1 MLESVFNFLQKSI
14 PSCANPRT
22 PFSTRGWLMTGLLLA
37 SLLVDCAGAK
47 AGTASAPA
55 PAVAAEH
62 AAANYGK
69 IPLSFEPNRGQTGA
83 SVKFLSRG
91 SGYSL
96 FLTKDEVV
104 LNLERQQAAT
114 QGDKPA
120 ASQFD
125 TLRMKLVGASAT
137 TTITGLE
144 PQSGVVSYLIG
155 NDPKKWHTGIETFGK
170 VNFAQVYPGVDL
182 VFYGN
187 QRQLEY
193 DFVVA
198 PGADASRIGWQ
209 IDGAKPNLDAE
220 GNLVLSAA
228 NGPAGFKKPVLY
240 QMDGDKKLV
249 IEGAFTVAG
258 NRIGFQLGSYDHAKP
273 LIIDPVLTYAS
284 YLGGSSTDNIGGFN
298 QFYPSGTFGSTQA
311 LAVDSAGSIYV
322 TGYTYSADFP
332 TKNSY
337 MSAHPGKMSGS
348 DWPSIFVSK
357 FSPDGSS
364 LVYSTY
370 LGGNGLDYSNAI
382 AVNSSNEAYI
392 TGSTTS
398 PDFPVTAGAY
408 QTICSPEP
416 GNSGNVVASCS
427 SFYYASA
434 FVAKLNSSGTG
445 LVYAT
450 FLGGLDGAAAVA
462 IALDDVGRAYISG
475 NVQGYCR
482 TGYSYTCFPTTTG
495 AVISGSQTTGSSPQY
510 AFISVFDPTG
520 ANLLY
525 STLFGSEA
533 GLCPGNSCPDHGSP
547 TYGTG
552 VAVDANSGAFY
563 LIGSTM
569 AADLPT
575 TSGVIQPTS
584 GPLNPSQ
591 VDRLL
596 GIHGLIAK
604 FYPITKTGTTLQYAT
619 YLGGATANYADV
631 PTGIVVDSA
640 GYPYIDGFAAS
651 PNFPVTTGAYQ
662 TTCALLPCSAAYVA
676 KLNPSLSTI
685 EWATFYGDLIGSSD
699 SIAKA
704 GPIQL
709 DGSGNVYIQ
718 GSTQTGGLTTVN
730 PVEPNAGGY
739 QETFVAKFD
748 PTGSKL
754 LFSTFVGNG
763 GKGDNASYAP
773 AGLAV
778 DTGGNIYLAGNTTD
792 PGLIVTPGAFM
803 TTESDFNGQCCA
815 YGNGFVAKISALG
828 TATAALV
835 VSPSPAQAGQTVT
848 MTATVTKTATY
859 ASVPTGTITFQDGGN
874 ALGTAVTL
882 NAAGKAT
889 YTSSTLAPRTHS
901 LTAVYSGDSTYPAGN
916 GAQTLVVNGLTATVK
931 VTPSPASITTA
942 MSLSV
947 AVAITGSGATPT
959 GTVTLSGGGYNSSA
973 TTLTGGGATIAIP
986 ANSLS
991 AGSDTL
997 SVIYSGDA
1005 NYNTAAGSG
1014 TVTVTTPATPAITVT
1029 PSSNTINTAT
1039 SLSVTV
1045 KVAGSGATPTGT
1057 VVLSGGGYTS
1067 TAAVLVNGS
1076 ATIVIPANSLTAGS
1090 DTLTASYTPDSSS
1103 SSTYNTATGTSSA
1116 ITVTATAPTIT
1127 FTVPNHTYGDAP
1139 FTVSATSSSTG
1150 AVTYSLVSGPAT
1162 ISGSTVTLTGAGTVV
1177 LQASQAAAGNY
1188 TGGTQT
1194 ATVTVAKESQTIT
1207 FTAPTS
1213 PVNYGVAPIT
1223 LSASSTS
1230 GLAVTFNVVS
1240 GPGTVSGST
1249 LTVTG
1254 LGSIVVAANQAGNS
1268 NSSAATQ
1275 VTQSIVVNAIGVA
1288 ATPSFSPV
1296 GGTYTSAQTVSISD
1310 TTSGAT
1316 IYYTT
1321 NGTTPTTSSTL
1332 YSGAITVSSTETLQA
1347 IATATGYSTSAV
1359 ASAAY
1364 TISIPT
1370 NPVPAINGI
1379 SPAYT
1384 NAGGAVF
1391 TLTVNGSGFI
1401 ASSTVYWGT
1410 SALTTTYVNATQIT
1424 AQVPAADTA
1433 AAGTNAISVQ
1443 NPAPGGGTSNAWQFE
1458 VDSTSS
1464 GTTAPTI
1471 TSPTETVAAGS
1482 TASYPVTMP
1491 SSVTS
1496 VSVSCLNLP
1505 SGATCSYS
1513 STTNAVT
1520 ITTSSTTP
1528 KGTYQITVVF
1538 IETVSGAASGF
1549 ILLPILLVPLGFM
1562 RRKLA
1567 ARGIW
1572 LTACLGLVLMA
1583 TAALSIGCGSSG
1595 GAGSTTPPATHQVT
1609 SSGAVS
1615 LTIQ

>member
-55 PAVAAEH
+55 PAVAAKH

-69 IPLSFEPNRGQTGA
+69 IPLSFEPNRGQTDA

-240 QMDGDKKLV
+240 QMDGDKKV
-249 IEGAFTVAG
+249 AIEGVFTLAG

-284 YLGGSSTDNIGGFN
+284 YLGGSNTDNIGGLN

-382 AVNSSNEAYI
+382 AVDSSNEAYI

-450 FLGGLDGAAAVA
+450 FLGGLDGATAVA

-475 NVQGYCR
+475 NVQSYCR

-495 AVISGSQTTGSSPQY
+495 AVISGSQTTGSSFQY

-533 GLCPGNSCPDHGSP
+533 GLCPGYSCADHGSP

-591 VDRLL
+591 TDRLL

-640 GYPYIDGFAAS
+640 GYPYIDGIAMS

-685 EWATFYGDLIGSSD
+685 EWATFYGDLIGSRN
-699 SIAKA
+699 SITMA

-739 QETFVAKFD
+739 QETFVAEFD

-763 GKGDNASYAP
+763 GTGDNASYAP

-778 DTGGNIYLAGNTTD
+778 DTDGNIYLAGNTTD

-848 MTATVTKTATY
+848 MTVTVTKTATY
-859 ASVPTGTITFQDGGN
+859 ASVPTGTVAFDNGTSVLSTV
-874 ALGTAVTL
+874 ALDSSGV
-882 NAAGKAT
+882 AT
-889 YTSSTLAPRTHS
+889 YTTSSLNPNTYT
-901 LTAVYSGDSTYPAGN
+901 LTAIYSGDSTYPTGN
-916 GAQTLVVNGLTATVK
+916 ATASLTVTGLNATVK
-931 VTPSPASITTA
+931 VTPAASSVTTA
-942 MSLSV
+942 SSLSV
-947 AVAITGSGATPT
+947 TVAVSGSSATPTGTVTLTGGGFNSTAATLSGGSATIVIPANSLSVGSDTLTASYSGDTTYSPATGTASETVNALLTPSVKVTPAATTIVVSSSLSVTVALTGSGATPTGTITLSGGGYTSTATSLSGGSATIVIPANSLSVGSDILTASYSGDTNYASARGTASVTVAALPLTPTVTVTPSATTLDSGSTLSVPVAVTGAGVTPT
-959 GTVTLSGGGYNSSA
+959 GTVTLSGGGYTS
-973 TTLTGGGATIAIP
+973 TTGTLANGSYTFAVP

-997 SVIYSGDA
+997 TVSYSGDA
-1005 NYNTAAGSG
+1005 NYATGTGTASVSVTESVYTVAASTPPAVSPGSPATL
-1014 TVTVTTPATPAITVT
+1014 TVTVST
-1029 PSSNTINTAT
+1029 PSGYSGTITLVCALT
-1039 SLSVTV
+1039 SSP
-1045 KVAGSGATPTGT
+1045 SGAQDLPTCT
-1057 VVLSGGGYTS
+1057 
-1067 TAAVLVNGS
+1067 
-1076 ATIVIPANSLTAGS
+1076 
-1090 DTLTASYTPDSSS
+1090 
-1103 SSTYNTATGTSSA
+1103 
-1116 ITVTATAPTIT
+1116 
-1127 FTVPNHTYGDAP
+1127 
-1139 FTVSATSSSTG
+1139 
-1150 AVTYSLVSGPAT
+1150 
-1162 ISGSTVTLTGAGTVV
+1162 GSTVTLG
-1177 LQASQAAAGNY
+1177 
-1188 TGGTQT
+1188 GGTTTGT
-1194 ATVTVAKESQTIT
+1194 AT
-1207 FTAPTS
+1207 
-1213 PVNYGVAPIT
+1213 
-1223 LSASSTS
+1223 
-1230 GLAVTFNVVS
+1230 
-1240 GPGTVSGST
+1240 
-1249 LTVTG
+1249 
-1254 LGSIVVAANQAGNS
+1254 
-1268 NSSAATQ
+1268 
-1275 VTQSIVVNAIGVA
+1275 
-1288 ATPSFSPV
+1288 
-1296 GGTYTSAQTVSISD
+1296 
-1310 TTSGAT
+1310 
-1316 IYYTT
+1316 
-1321 NGTTPTTSSTL
+1321 
-1332 YSGAITVSSTETLQA
+1332 ITVSSTA
-1347 IATATGYSTSAV
+1347 ATRAMARPD
-1359 ASAAY
+1359 A
-1364 TISIPT
+1364 
-1370 NPVPAINGI
+1370 NGFGRGW
-1379 SPAYT
+1379 
-1384 NAGGAVF
+1384 AGGGAALAFLVF
-1391 TLTVNGSGFI
+1391 LGIPARRRKWLSMLGVLALMVVLASLSACGGKSSSSG
-1401 ASSTVYWGT
+1401 
-1410 SALTTTYVNATQIT
+1410 N
-1424 AQVPAADTA
+1424 
-1433 AAGTNAISVQ
+1433 
-1443 NPAPGGGTSNAWQFE
+1443 
-1458 VDSTSS
+1458 S
-1464 GTTAPTI
+1464 GTTAGNYTF
-1471 TSPTETVAAGS
+1471 TV
-1482 TASYPVTMP
+1482 T
-1491 SSVTS
+1491 
-1496 VSVSCLNLP
+1496 
-1505 SGATCSYS
+1505 
-1513 STTNAVT
+1513 
-1520 ITTSSTTP
+1520 
-1528 KGTYQITVVF
+1528 
-1538 IETVSGAASGF
+1538 
-1549 ILLPILLVPLGFM
+1549 
-1562 RRKLA
+1562 
-1567 ARGIW
+1567 
-1572 LTACLGLVLMA
+1572 
-1583 TAALSIGCGSSG
+1583 
-1595 GAGSTTPPATHQVT
+1595 GAGSPSVTPAPTTTFT
-1609 SSGAVS
+1609 
-1615 LTIQ
+1615 LTIN

>member
-55 PAVAAEH
+55 PAVAAKH

-69 IPLSFEPNRGQTGA
+69 IPLSFEPNRGQTDA

-240 QMDGDKKLV
+240 QMDGDKKV
-249 IEGAFTVAG
+249 AIEGVFTMAG

-284 YLGGSSTDNIGGFN
+284 YLGGSNTDNIGGLN

-382 AVNSSNEAYI
+382 AVDSSNEAYI

-450 FLGGLDGAAAVA
+450 FLGGLDGATAVA

-475 NVQGYCR
+475 NVQSYCR

-495 AVISGSQTTGSSPQY
+495 AVISGSQTTGSSFQY

-533 GLCPGNSCPDHGSP
+533 GLCPGYSCADHGSP

-591 VDRLL
+591 TDRLL

-640 GYPYIDGFAAS
+640 GYPYIDGIAMS

-685 EWATFYGDLIGSSD
+685 EWATFYGD
-699 SIAKA
+699 
-704 GPIQL
+704 
-709 DGSGNVYIQ
+709 
-718 GSTQTGGLTTVN
+718 T
-730 PVEPNAGGY
+730 
-739 QETFVAKFD
+739 
-748 PTGSKL
+748 
-754 LFSTFVGNG
+754 
-763 GKGDNASYAP
+763 GDNASYAP

-778 DTGGNIYLAGNTTD
+778 DTDGNIYLAGNTTD

-848 MTATVTKTATY
+848 MTVTVTKTATY
-859 ASVPTGTITFQDGGN
+859 ASVPTGTVAFDNGTSVLSTV
-874 ALGTAVTL
+874 ALDSSGV
-882 NAAGKAT
+882 AT
-889 YTSSTLAPRTHS
+889 YTTSSLNPNTYT
-901 LTAVYSGDSTYPAGN
+901 LTAIYSGDSTYPTGN
-916 GAQTLVVNGLTATVK
+916 ATASLTVTGLNATVK
-931 VTPSPASITTA
+931 VTPAASSVTTA
-942 MSLSV
+942 SSLSV
-947 AVAITGSGATPT
+947 TVAVSGSSATPTGTVTLTGGGFNSTAATLSGGSATIVIPANSLSVGSDTLTASYSGDTTYSPATGTASETVNALLTPSVKVTPAATTIVVSSSLSVTVALTGSGATPTGTITLSGGGYTSTATSLSGGSATIVIPANSLSVGSDILTASYSGDTNYASARGTASVTVAALPLTPTVTVTPSATTLDSGSTLSVPVAVTGAGVTPT
-959 GTVTLSGGGYNSSA
+959 GTVTLSGGGYTS
-973 TTLTGGGATIAIP
+973 TTGTLANGSYTFAVP

-997 SVIYSGDA
+997 TVSYSGDA
-1005 NYNTAAGSG
+1005 NYATGTGTASVSVTESVYTVAASTPPAVSPGSPATL
-1014 TVTVTTPATPAITVT
+1014 TVTVST
-1029 PSSNTINTAT
+1029 PSGYSGTITLVCALT
-1039 SLSVTV
+1039 SSP
-1045 KVAGSGATPTGT
+1045 SGAQDLPTCT
-1057 VVLSGGGYTS
+1057 
-1067 TAAVLVNGS
+1067 
-1076 ATIVIPANSLTAGS
+1076 
-1090 DTLTASYTPDSSS
+1090 
-1103 SSTYNTATGTSSA
+1103 
-1116 ITVTATAPTIT
+1116 
-1127 FTVPNHTYGDAP
+1127 
-1139 FTVSATSSSTG
+1139 
-1150 AVTYSLVSGPAT
+1150 
-1162 ISGSTVTLTGAGTVV
+1162 GSTVTLG
-1177 LQASQAAAGNY
+1177 
-1188 TGGTQT
+1188 GGTTTGT
-1194 ATVTVAKESQTIT
+1194 AT
-1207 FTAPTS
+1207 
-1213 PVNYGVAPIT
+1213 
-1223 LSASSTS
+1223 
-1230 GLAVTFNVVS
+1230 
-1240 GPGTVSGST
+1240 
-1249 LTVTG
+1249 
-1254 LGSIVVAANQAGNS
+1254 
-1268 NSSAATQ
+1268 
-1275 VTQSIVVNAIGVA
+1275 
-1288 ATPSFSPV
+1288 
-1296 GGTYTSAQTVSISD
+1296 
-1310 TTSGAT
+1310 
-1316 IYYTT
+1316 
-1321 NGTTPTTSSTL
+1321 
-1332 YSGAITVSSTETLQA
+1332 ITVSSTA
-1347 IATATGYSTSAV
+1347 ATRAMARPD
-1359 ASAAY
+1359 A
-1364 TISIPT
+1364 
-1370 NPVPAINGI
+1370 NGFGRGW
-1379 SPAYT
+1379 
-1384 NAGGAVF
+1384 AGGGAALAFLVF
-1391 TLTVNGSGFI
+1391 LGIPARRRKWLSMLGVLALMVVLASLSACGGKSSSSG
-1401 ASSTVYWGT
+1401 
-1410 SALTTTYVNATQIT
+1410 N
-1424 AQVPAADTA
+1424 
-1433 AAGTNAISVQ
+1433 
-1443 NPAPGGGTSNAWQFE
+1443 
-1458 VDSTSS
+1458 S
-1464 GTTAPTI
+1464 GTTAGNYTF
-1471 TSPTETVAAGS
+1471 TV
-1482 TASYPVTMP
+1482 T
-1491 SSVTS
+1491 
-1496 VSVSCLNLP
+1496 
-1505 SGATCSYS
+1505 
-1513 STTNAVT
+1513 
-1520 ITTSSTTP
+1520 
-1528 KGTYQITVVF
+1528 
-1538 IETVSGAASGF
+1538 
-1549 ILLPILLVPLGFM
+1549 
-1562 RRKLA
+1562 
-1567 ARGIW
+1567 
-1572 LTACLGLVLMA
+1572 
-1583 TAALSIGCGSSG
+1583 
-1595 GAGSTTPPATHQVT
+1595 GAGSPSVTPAPTTTFT
-1609 SSGAVS
+1609 
-1615 LTIQ
+1615 LTIN